1 MRLRVLLNTHY
12 LIQKILVKAIFYICK
27 SCKNKKIINPD
38 VVTMYLLQKG
48 FMEKYLCLLTYREPY
63 VPYETMIERIVWSTY
78 SSSNVH
84 GVIDDNSNHY
94 RSMII
99 DEIMVMQMNVQ
110 S

>member
-27 SCKNKKIINPD
+27 SCKNKTFNSLD
-38 VVTMYLLQKG
+38 VVMMYLLQKG

-63 VPYETMIERIVWSTY
+63 IPYETMIERIVWSTY